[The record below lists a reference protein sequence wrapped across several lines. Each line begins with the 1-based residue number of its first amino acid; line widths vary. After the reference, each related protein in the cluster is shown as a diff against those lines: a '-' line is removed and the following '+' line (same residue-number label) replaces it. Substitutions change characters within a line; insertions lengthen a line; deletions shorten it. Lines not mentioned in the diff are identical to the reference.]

1 MRSTIRAGSDACS
14 GVRVIHEVVA
24 GSDRV
29 AAPAKGEH
37 RRQRYVLPHDVVEVG
52 DVVLDRGSD
61 FVHGGLDILVDGTGG
76 SDNNDLVV
84 VAAFQGAR
92 GLDADGVAGPETLM
106 ALAGDAPGPHLLR
119 VLE

>member
-1 MRSTIRAGSDACS
+1 MPACGTAS
-14 GVRVIHEVVA
+14 GVPE
-24 GSDRV
+24 
-29 AAPAKGEH
+29 PA
-37 RRQRYVLPHDVVEVG
+37 LPAD
-52 DVVLDRGSD
+52 
-61 FVHGGLDILVDGTGG
+61 
-76 SDNNDLVV
+76 